1 MHLNLVTPA
10 AAVKASQPGH
20 RVALIRE
27 RCTVSPPEIWAECEC
42 GEHVSA
48 ATPEL
53 LQAGFAEHRKRVGAD
68 LGR

>member
-10 AAVKASQPGH
+10 AAVKASRSAH

-42 GEHVSA
+42 GELVSA
-48 ATPEL
+48 PTPEL
-53 LQAGFAEHRKRVGAD
+53 LQAAFAEHRKRVGAN
-68 LGR
+68 LAR